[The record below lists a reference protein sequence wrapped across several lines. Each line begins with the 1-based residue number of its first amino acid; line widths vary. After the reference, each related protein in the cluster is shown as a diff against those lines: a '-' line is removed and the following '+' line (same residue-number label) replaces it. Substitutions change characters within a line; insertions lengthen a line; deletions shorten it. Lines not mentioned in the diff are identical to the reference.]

1 MAPATEGKSLEN
13 NLKKAALASAFTLTG
28 ATGYQTQD
36 PPPKN
41 GSFGFIPR
49 RSVQIVP
56 LLRP

>member
-13 NLKKAALASAFTLTG
+13 NLKKAALACANTLTP
-28 ATGYQTQD
+28 ATGFQPKD

-41 GSFGFIPR
+41 GSFRFIPR
-49 RSVQIVP
+49 PSVQIVP